1 MSKPRYKR
9 GRRSTRFK
17 NLADGLRIG
26 VSQQEAATT
35 RITEQLKQTQRQQA
49 FGSQNFISGFESTA
63 MAEWRNLKEIQQF
76 KSDKRQHLVDAITT
90 RNKTDLERLD
100 QEVKLKQGEYE
111 YWKDLS
117 PKMAKAA
124 RAFVEGGLR
133 FGDMLH
139 GMIEWE
145 REDVQERIDNTALP
159 QQKLNFTLSKENLDQ
174 KEKLSQNGNVELA
187 RTHDKSGLKLSSYWA
202 QRKLFKLVRE
212 NKTLYK
218 NLIIESW
225 NKDNGEK
232 YQYQENN
239 AMEVMD
245 FGARALLNEFG
256 ISHTSSAG
264 KELILEFR
272 KIGLLDANHKADQRK
287 AKETSESIEQSL
299 DILETI
305 LANPNSTQSEK
316 NLALNDLVWTIE
328 NGYYIKD
335 GKVLN
340 PNNAQQRLSKA
351 DSGITAFRYL
361 ADRNLPYFNSRAEY
375 EEFFGNMVIPG
386 EILEWTTDQDI
397 SDPAVPSPG
406 SVTWRTKLG
415 PRYEKEV
422 MGYIDKMLE
431 AKATAND
438 LKRKTDGNIAYT
450 QEQANRQ
457 KLIDEG
463 VDITSQE
470 FLFKKWDEI
479 SKLPIDE
486 TSRENLYALYGYN
499 HKDIQNL
506 DLYKA
511 FKTAESEGDEYQ
523 MVRLINGLGE
533 GKAKKALQNNLR
545 VHRQIVEYGGHKKLN
560 KNISLII
567 GGDGTS
573 DYEGSTILTPSGK
586 DARDF
591 FTARVIQALKND
603 PNLTVEKAIEEE
615 QKEFDK
621 GSGLGA
627 SGIYRVARRPGNAKK
642 GKYYYNFM
650 GDNEK
655 KYNMVNTY
663 LISPVEAVLHAKD
676 LGLDLGNPTIDD
688 AQALKI
694 LHSTNYESWT
704 IEDLNRLAQVFAVP
718 GETPGKLDFEEGSKN
733 EDILFN
739 LLYDA
744 RFIAPKPV
752 KTIADRIINKSELN
766 IEKNFPEL
774 AKKVDWYKE
783 ITGKSKKEIYD
794 LLFKNYNIKDAND
807 NFVTFPLQQSDVDN
821 SSDTKDNNQEA
832 STLINAVKEETGKT
846 PISKTVD
853 LQVSGGLSKYEAFFK
868 LNNISYQ
875 VAVNNEFVTDWEG
888 IINSN
893 GLAYVKDIDMDLIY
907 NAFFGYQY
915 NVNYTNLGNLTP
927 KQAEARAKELGI
939 TPKEFKN
946 RIRGS
951 K

>member
-35 RITEQLKQTQRQQA
+35 RVTEQLKQTQREKA
-49 FGSQNFISGFESTA
+49 FESQNFISGFESTA
-63 MAEWRNLKEIQQF
+63 TAEWRNLKEIQQF
-76 KSDKRQHLVDAITT
+76 KSDKRQHKVDAITT
-90 RNKTDLERLD
+90 RNKTDLERLN
-100 QEVKLKQGEYE
+100 QEIKLKQGEYE

-124 RAFVEGGLR
+124 KAFVEGGLR

-174 KEKLSQNGNVELA
+174 KEKLSQNGYVELA

-225 NKDNGEK
+225 NKDNGETYK
-232 YQYQENN
+232 YQENN

-256 ISHTSSAG
+256 ISPTSSAG

-272 KIGLLDANHKADQRK
+272 KIGLLDANHKADERK
-287 AKETSESIEQSL
+287 AGETSKAIEQSL

-351 DSGITAFRYL
+351 DSGITAFKYL

-397 SDPAVPSPG
+397 SAPG
-406 SVTWRTKLG
+406 VVLPDWVGGVTWRTKLG

-422 MGYIDKMLE
+422 MGYIDKMLDN
-431 AKATAND
+431 KVKAND

-450 QEQANRQ
+450 QEQANKQ
-457 KLIDEG
+457 KLIDNK
-463 VDITSQE
+463 VDVTSQE

-479 SKLPIDE
+479 SRLPIDE

-533 GKAKKALQNNLR
+533 GKAKKALQNSLR
-545 VHRQIVEYGGHKKLN
+545 VHRQVTEYGGHKKLS
-560 KNISLII
+560 KNISLIV

-603 PNLTVEKAIEEE
+603 PNLTVEKAIELE

-627 SGIYRVARRPGNAKK
+627 SGIYKVARRPGNAKK

-704 IEDLNRLAQVFAVP
+704 IEDLNSLAQVFAVP
-718 GETPGKLDFEEGSKN
+718 GETEGKLDFGEN
-733 EDILFN
+733 EDALFN

-744 RFIAPKPV
+744 RFVAPKPV
-752 KTIADRIINKSELN
+752 KTIADRIINKAELN

-774 AKKVDWYKE
+774 AKKVNWYSGV
-783 ITGKSKKEIYD
+783 TGKSKKEIYD

-807 NFVTFPLQQSDVDN
+807 NFVSFPLQKSDVDN
-821 SSDTKDNNQEA
+821 SSDTKDNNQEG
-832 STLINAVKEETGKT
+832 STLINEVKETTGKT
-846 PISKTVD
+846 PMRWNVD
-853 LQVSGGLSKYEAFFK
+853 LQVNQGMSKEEAYFK
-868 LNNISYQ
+868 HNNIAWQ
-875 VAVNNEFVTDWEG
+875 QPVDNEFVTDWES
-888 IINSN
+888 IINSD
-893 GLAYVKDIDMDLIY
+893 GISYVKDIDTDSLY
-907 NAFFGYQY
+907 NAFYGYQY
-915 NVNYTNLGNLTP
+915 DVNYTNLGNLTP
-927 KQAEARAKELGI
+927 DQVKARAKELGI